1 VNELV
6 RARAGSTVV
15 EVAPDGVDWRYTGL
29 TVRRFA
35 PGESALLPTSG
46 RETLVVPL
54 AGGARIDV
62 DGGVHLLRGRDA
74 VWEQT
79 DVLYVPV
86 GAQAAVTCD
95 ADARLAFCWAPT
107 EARHPVQHIT
117 PDTVAVELR
126 GAGVCSR
133 EVRNF
138 GTPAHLEADRLIVCE
153 VLTPGGDWSSYPPHK
168 HDQAGADESE
178 LEEIYHYEVA
188 ASPTGTPGFAL
199 QRVYASDEREIDVAR
214 EVRDGDTVLIPYG
227 YHGPT
232 VAAPGHDLYYLNVMA
247 GPGDGPDRRW
257 LITDDPAHAWIR
269 QTWPELDIDPR
280 LPFRR

>member
-1 VNELV
+1 M
-6 RARAGSTVV
+6 RGYIPARSGPTIVD
-15 EVAPDGVDWRYTGL
+15 VAPDGVDWRYTGL
-29 TVRRFA
+29 RVRRF
-35 PGESALLPTSG
+35 SAGAAATLPTRG

-54 AGGARIDV
+54 AGGADVVV
-62 DGGVHLLRGRDA
+62 DGTVHTLRGRTA

-79 DVLYVPV
+79 DTLYVPE
-86 GAQAAVTCD
+86 GSQAAVTCH
-95 ADARLAFCWAPT
+95 AAARMAFCWAPT
-107 EARHPVQHIT
+107 EAQHPVQHIT
-117 PDTVAVELR
+117 PADVPVELR
-126 GAGVCSR
+126 GGGVCSR

-168 HDQAGADESE
+168 HDTPTEDESQ
-178 LEEIYHYEVA
+178 LEEIYHYEIA
-188 ASPTGTPGFAL
+188 ASPAGTPGFAL
-199 QRVYASDEREIDVAR
+199 QRVYPSDEREIDVAR

-247 GPGDGPDRRW
+247 GPGHGPDRQW

>member
-1 VNELV
+1 MSGFIRAQTGATLV
-6 RARAGSTVV
+6 D
-15 EVAPDGVDWRYTGL
+15 VAPDGTDWRYTGL

-35 PGESALLPTSG
+35 PGETAAVPTDG
-46 RETLVVPL
+46 RETLIVPL
-54 AGGARIDV
+54 AGGARVEID
-62 DGGVHLLRGRDA
+62 GEEYELTGRGD
-74 VWEQT
+74 VWDQT
-79 DVLYVPV
+79 DVLYVPE
-86 GAQAAVTCD
+86 GARAAITCYAQA
-95 ADARLAFCWAPT
+95 RMAFCWAPT
-107 EARHPVQHIT
+107 AARHPVQHIT
-117 PDTVAVELR
+117 VGAVPVELR

-168 HDQAGADESE
+168 HDTSSAEESE
-178 LEEIYHYEVA
+178 LEEIYHYRVA

-199 QRVYASDEREIDVAR
+199 QRVYASDERDIDIAR
-214 EVRDGDTVLIPYG
+214 EVRDGDTVLIPHG

-247 GPGDGPDRRW
+247 GPGHGHDRRW

-269 QTWPELDIDPR
+269 QTWPELEIDAR

>member
-1 VNELV
+1 MNELI
-6 RARAGSTVV
+6 RAQSGATVV
-15 EVAPDGVDWRYTGL
+15 DVAPDGGDWRYTGL

-35 PGESALLPTSG
+35 AGESAALPTSG

-54 AGGARIDV
+54 AGGARVEV
-62 DGGVHLLRGRDA
+62 DGDVHTLRGRDA

-79 DVLYVPV
+79 DVLYVPA
-86 GAQAAVTCD
+86 GATAAVTCGL
-95 ADARLAFCWAPT
+95 DARIAFCWAPT
-107 EARHPVQHIT
+107 EVRHPVQHIT
-117 PDTVAVELR
+117 PDEVAVELR

-138 GTPAHLEADRLIVCE
+138 GTPAHLEAERLIVCE

-168 HDQAGADESE
+168 HDRAGTDESE

-188 ASPTGTPGFAL
+188 ASPSGSPGFAL

-247 GPGDGPDRRW
+247 GPGSGPDRRW